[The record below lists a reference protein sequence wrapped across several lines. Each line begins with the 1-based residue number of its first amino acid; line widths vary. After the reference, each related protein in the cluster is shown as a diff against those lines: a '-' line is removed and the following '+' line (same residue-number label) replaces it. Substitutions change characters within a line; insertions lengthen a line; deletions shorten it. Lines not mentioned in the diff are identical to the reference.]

1 MRHIRSIYLVYF
13 KKTLITGYVIACSM
27 QQMKAS
33 SCTKMVDLVVM
44 VVMVVMVV
52 ALCGVGRV
60 VGGR

>member
-44 VVMVVMVV
+44 VV
-52 ALCGVGRV
+52 ALYGVGRV